1 MPIDEYTFPHFVP
14 RLGFLLHDMDMDKGG
29 CGKVFTLYFFAKG
42 VYFREV
48 KQRGTEVHLEE
59 EHWGFKPTQ
68 TAKDPLSAYSGQ
80 SGLFQRWT
88 GKMGTTVKTLWCLAE
103 WKLKLLS
110 FPPHFRCSLPGGVQS
125 WWRVDDGRGRYG
137 GGQAQI
143 RGLPYLCCIC
153 QDHTHKL
160 DYTALLS
167 PYSHSRIA
175 FLSRLVPK
183 LIRGK
188 PSRLYKWPWLHSQVQ
203 LDSQMLDDLAIDTT
217 LLRSKITDPL
227 NLYELIRG
235 LVLTRFLFRDVKDR
249 RKRLVGK
256 LWSGEGP
263 ILDFGEYTF
272 YRNKSLNLA
281 DDATCVTE
289 LGNLVTAVS
298 CT

>member
-1 MPIDEYTFPHFVP
+1 MFGWVEFEAFVFSTS
-14 RLGFLLHDMDMDKGG
+14 LSL
-29 CGKVFTLYFFAKG
+29 FTARWSSKLMESGWWK
-42 VYFREV
+42 R
-48 KQRGTEVHLEE
+48 
-59 EHWGFKPTQ
+59 
-68 TAKDPLSAYSGQ
+68 TA
-80 SGLFQRWT
+80 
-88 GKMGTTVKTLWCLAE
+88 
-103 WKLKLLS
+103 
-110 FPPHFRCSLPGGVQS
+110 
-125 WWRVDDGRGRYG
+125 WRRSSN
-137 GGQAQI
+137 
-143 RGLPYLCCIC
+143 LPYLCCIC

-188 PSRLYKWPWLHSQVQ
+188 PSRLYKWPWLQSQVQ

-256 LWSGEGP
+256 LWSGEGS